1 MSFPHRGE
9 KGMLV
14 AKSDST
20 ANGNGQQVP
29 TQGDGKPG
37 GPAAPQNGEVK
48 ASAKKKTSPKNTGVA
63 AMAQQPKAT
72 DADGPV

>member
-1 MSFPHRGE
+1 
-9 KGMLV
+9 MLV
-14 AKSDST
+14 ARSEST

-48 ASAKKKTSPKNTGVA
+48 ASAKKKISPKNTGVA

-72 DADGPV
+72 DADGPI